1 MPPWS
6 DFEPFIVS
14 GLALGGVYALSGV
27 GLVVLYRA
35 TGVLY
40 LAFGAVGAMGAL
52 IAWSLMQAGAPGWLS
67 WLVCVAVAAAVTLGY
82 GVVFGPAL
90 AARGPLIKAVATIG
104 LTLILYGAMDLLWTT
119 SGGEARSIT
128 LPTDNGGFS
137 IGQIQVNW
145 TQVIALAAG
154 VVITAATGAFLR
166 YTKLGTA
173 MRAMAN
179 DREITAT
186 LGVPVRRVEAAAWLG
201 CGVLAGVAG
210 LLLADLVA
218 LDATTLTFLVISS
231 LAAVLIARLRSIAL
245 AFAAAIAVGLLH
257 DLLTPITSL
266 TNYRDMTPFVIA
278 AVGLLV
284 LSRHQVLAQ
293 SREES

>member
-1 MPPWS
+1 MSWA
-6 DFEPFIVS
+6 DFQPFLVS

-52 IAWSLMQAGAPGWLS
+52 IAWSLASAGLPSWVGWLA
-67 WLVCVAVAAAVTLGY
+67 CVLFGGLVTLGY
-82 GVVFGPAL
+82 GLLFGPAL
-90 AARGPLIKAVATIG
+90 AARDPLVKAVATLG
-104 LTLILYGAMDLLWTT
+104 LTLILFGAMDLLWTA
-119 SGGEARSIT
+119 SGGESRAIT
-128 LPTDNGGFS
+128 LPTDGGGFTV
-137 IGQIQVNW
+137 GQVQVTW
-145 TQVIALAAG
+145 TQVISLAAG
-154 VVITAATGAFLR
+154 VLITVGTGVFLR
-166 YTKLGTA
+166 YTRLGTA

-201 CGVLAGVAG
+201 CGLLGGLAG

-231 LAAVLIARLRSIAL
+231 LAAALIARLRSITVTFLAAL
-245 AFAAAIAVGLLH
+245 AIGLVH
-257 DLLTPITSL
+257 DLLTPIQALTS
-266 TNYRDMTPFVIA
+266 YRDMTPFVLA
-278 AVGLLV
+278 AVALLV
-284 LSRHQVLAQ
+284 LSRHRVLTL
-293 SREES
+293 SREEG